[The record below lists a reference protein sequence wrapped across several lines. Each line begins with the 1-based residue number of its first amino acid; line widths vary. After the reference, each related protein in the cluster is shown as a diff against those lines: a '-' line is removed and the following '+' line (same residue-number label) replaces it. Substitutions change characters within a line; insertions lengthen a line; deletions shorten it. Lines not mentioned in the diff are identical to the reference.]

1 MALTLHLRPHAVLQV
16 LSRHVAGEVVENV
29 AGLGGRRHA
38 PEVAGTQGTGLPWGT
53 QPVGDMVVT
62 PSQRETHG
70 VNNFQTCLNAGCGG
84 LRGV

>member
-38 PEVAGTQGTGLPWGT
+38 PEWQGRKELG
-53 QPVGDMVVT
+53 
-62 PSQRETHG
+62 SHG
-70 VNNFQTCLNAGCGG
+70 VLN
-84 LRGV
+84 LWETWW